1 MESLMKNPMLFLLA
15 WLLAG
20 LSFHSHALAEQ
31 PAPADQV
38 APAEQAQAAAL
49 PTLDDLA
56 KARRLVMMLSEPL
69 VKCRQQLDPAQLDR
83 HIRLGRLDALE
94 ALTSRH
100 QASLPQAE
108 RWTNAIQQQRKLM
121 GSQTAR

>member
-1 MESLMKNPMLFLLA
+1 MKNPMLFLLA
-15 WLLAG
+15 WLLSG
-20 LSFHSHALAEQ
+20 LAIHSHALADQ

-38 APAEQAQAAAL
+38 APADQAQAAAL

-56 KARRLVMMLSEPL
+56 QARRLVMMLSEPL
-69 VKCRQQLDPAQLDR
+69 VKCRQQLDPVQLDR

-100 QASLPQAE
+100 QTSLPQAE
-108 RWTNAIQQQRKLM
+108 RWTKAIQQQRKLV
-121 GSQTAR
+121 ADR